1 MARYSCNM
9 CKKPITFGVFQYSEK
24 NFNQSLC
31 MTCQDNIRRAKKIK
45 EGDFEK
51 FEERYLKCRR
61 CGKNFS
67 SPREK
72 PYCLNCEKEMKE
84 FQPNNPFSMTHR
96 RSDSD
101 ISGAADSD
109 HYD

>member
-1 MARYSCNM
+1 
-9 CKKPITFGVFQYSEK
+9 
-24 NFNQSLC
+24 
-31 MTCQDNIRRAKKIK
+31 MTCQDKIKCAKEIK
-45 EGDFEK
+45 EGIFEK
-51 FEERYLKCRR
+51 FEEKHLKCRH
-61 CGKNFS
+61 CGKDFS

-84 FQPNNPFSMTHR
+84 FQPHNPFSTSHR

-101 ISGAADSD
+101 ISDAADSD